1 MADVSRTEKTICL
14 AVSPSLKA
22 YGISGRARLFE
33 VVQKVEQVNRARKA
47 RLLQAGISDFTGE
60 SNDSLKLQADSTLK
74 VTYIAATPRMALYM
88 EYSTRI
94 YQIYLR
100 YIAPEDIHVYSID
113 EVMIDATTYLK
124 TYGLTA
130 NELARRMMKEVFR
143 ETGITATAGIGT
155 NLYLA
160 KIAMDI
166 LAKHAPPDEDGVRIA
181 ELDEMSYRRELWD
194 HRPLTDFWRVGGGYA
209 RKLEAAGMNTMG
221 DVARC
226 SIENEDVLYGMF
238 GINSELLIDHAW
250 GWEPCTMELIK
261 AYVPED
267 RSFSS
272 GQVLMSPYPW
282 DKARVIV
289 QEMADAAALDLVGKR
304 MVTDQ
309 VVLTVGYESLE
320 GQMSS
325 SGNRIKYRGEVT
337 IDRYG
342 RRTPKHAHGTHNI
355 GKFTSSGKLIT
366 GAALEIYDRTVNKS
380 LLVRR
385 IYVDVNHVVPEDKA
399 NAEPVYE
406 QMDFFTDP
414 AAREQE
420 EKVLEKERQM
430 QEAMLQIK
438 DKFGKNAIL
447 KGVNFLEG
455 ATGRERNRQVGGHKE

>member
-1 MADVSRTEKTICL
+1 
-14 AVSPSLKA
+14 
-22 YGISGRARLFE
+22 
-33 VVQKVEQVNRARKA
+33 
-47 RLLQAGISDFTGE
+47 
-60 SNDSLKLQADSTLK
+60 
-74 VTYIAATPRMALYM
+74 
-88 EYSTRI
+88 
-94 YQIYLR
+94 
-100 YIAPEDIHVYSID
+100 
-113 EVMIDATTYLK
+113 
-124 TYGLTA
+124 
-130 NELARRMMKEVFR
+130 
-143 ETGITATAGIGT
+143 
-155 NLYLA
+155 
-160 KIAMDI
+160 
-166 LAKHAPPDEDGVRIA
+166 
-181 ELDEMSYRRELWD
+181 
-194 HRPLTDFWRVGGGYA
+194 
-209 RKLEAAGMNTMG
+209 
-221 DVARC
+221 
-226 SIENEDVLYGMF
+226 
-238 GINSELLIDHAW
+238 
-250 GWEPCTMELIK
+250 
-261 AYVPED
+261 
-267 RSFSS
+267 
-272 GQVLMSPYPW
+272 MSPYTW
-282 DKARVIV
+282 DKARIIV
-289 QEMADAAALDLVGKR
+289 HEMADAAALDLVGKR